1 MTEKERIEYMM
12 DGINT
17 HLDDNQGEMV
27 EVPVNLL
34 YLLQEFLK
42 ASSWYADMNTS
53 KVPYPT
59 FENSAHLLSEH
70 LRNCVH
76 ECHKMKGGL
85 GSEPYMVYDLVSAC
99 DTETKLKNL
108 INRTND
114 KEPIDTNNYLYKCY
128 MTGNVNKFCH
138 RLTEVMGYKLKDRPI
153 TDGDMYVILELITRQ
168 VGDTLMIDN
177 KGYWKLI

>member
-1 MTEKERIEYMM
+1 MTEKERMEYML
-12 DGINT
+12 DGINF
-17 HLDDNQGEMV
+17 HLDENQGLMI

-34 YLLQEFLK
+34 YILQEFLK

-53 KVPYPT
+53 KVPYPS
-59 FENSAHLLSEH
+59 FENTAHLLSEH
-70 LRNCVH
+70 LGNCVH
-76 ECHKMKGGL
+76 ESHKKTNNL

-99 DTETKLKNL
+99 DSETKLKNL
-108 INRTND
+108 INRTNN

-128 MTGNVNKFCH
+128 MTGNVNKFCY

-153 TDGDMYVILELITRQ
+153 TNGDMYIILELITNQ
-168 VGDTLMIDN
+168 VGDTIMVD